1 MNELEIFKSAEFGD
15 IRTMIVDNE
24 PWFVGKDLTKC
35 LGYSNASKALAD
47 HVDTEDKLNNESV
60 CMEDSIDC
68 KIGIFRQKV
77 MLLCF
82 INIPTN
88 RCCRSPFTFG

>member
-47 HVDTEDKLNNESV
+47 HVDTEDKLRYFLQLENTE
-60 CMEDSIDC
+60 CMQWMNYLTI
-68 KIGIFRQKV
+68 QK
-77 MLLCF
+77 
-82 INIPTN
+82 
-88 RCCRSPFTFG
+88 

>member
-47 HVDTEDKLNNESV
+47 HVDTEDKLNN
-60 CMEDSIDC
+60 
-68 KIGIFRQKV
+68 
-77 MLLCF
+77 
-82 INIPTN
+82 
-88 RCCRSPFTFG
+88 